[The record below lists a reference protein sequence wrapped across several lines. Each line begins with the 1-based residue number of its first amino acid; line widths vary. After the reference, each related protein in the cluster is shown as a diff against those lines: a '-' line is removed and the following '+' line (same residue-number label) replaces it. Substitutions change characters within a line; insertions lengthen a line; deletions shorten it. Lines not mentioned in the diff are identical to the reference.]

1 MMIFSACA
9 AVPTDL
15 GACVCIAHVAPPI
28 KREWAWSSVHRS
40 STMEEKWRSLGSKRD
55 RDQQMSGE
63 NQRSY
68 RRKEY
73 RELEGRFEGSF
84 RKRPKYEEART
95 SARPENSDRRD
106 DEASSK
112 RVRHSRSSP
121 RDHVKSGSHHDDRHR
136 RTSAYPYASSGRRRG
151 KDAPDKYGGHSHGR
165 DRYEESPHMNRD
177 RTSFRRKF
185 THDREREKECNR
197 NRDRSTRRQ
206 KLQLP
211 VDGAASQK
219 RCEVVPYASSE
230 ASSSSRGHQSV
241 MEGKHELLMKV
252 LSMVDCGFIPSLPEK
267 YYSVE
272 DDKVTTKVW
281 SFIP

>member
-1 MMIFSACA
+1 
-9 AVPTDL
+9 
-15 GACVCIAHVAPPI
+15 
-28 KREWAWSSVHRS
+28 
-40 STMEEKWRSLGSKRD
+40 MEEKWRSLGSKRD

-73 RELEGRFEGSF
+73 RELEGRFEGSY

-95 SARPENSDRRD
+95 SARPGNSDRRD
-106 DEASSK
+106 DEPSSK
-112 RVRHSRSSP
+112 RVQHNRSSP
-121 RDHVKSGSHHDDRHR
+121 RGHVKSDSHHDDRHR
-136 RTSAYPYASSGRRRG
+136 RTCVYPYASSGRRRG
-151 KDAPDKYGGHSHGR
+151 KDAPEKYRGHSRGR

-177 RTSFRRKF
+177 RTSFRWKF
-185 THDREREKECNR
+185 THDREREEEFNYD
-197 NRDRSTRRQ
+197 RDRSPRSTRRQ

-211 VDGAASQK
+211 ADGAASQK
-219 RCEVVPYASSE
+219 RCEVVPYVSSE
-230 ASSSSRGHQSV
+230 ASSSSGSSRGHQSV

-272 DDKVTTKVW
+272 DDKVITKVR
-281 SFIP
+281 SLSP